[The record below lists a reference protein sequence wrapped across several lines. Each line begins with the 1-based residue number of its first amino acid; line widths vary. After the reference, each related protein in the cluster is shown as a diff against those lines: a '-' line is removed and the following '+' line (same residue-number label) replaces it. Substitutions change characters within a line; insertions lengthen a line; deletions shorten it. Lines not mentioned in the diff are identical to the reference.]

1 MKINITQ
8 AWVNDVEEFR
18 VYANQE
24 LVATFPDQESAVE
37 HIKELVTLKLEANEG
52 E

>member
-1 MKINITQ
+1 MNIKIMQ

-24 LVATFPDQESAVE
+24 LVATFPDQDSAVE
-37 HIKELVTLKLEANEG
+37 HMKKLVTAKLEEND
-52 E
+52 